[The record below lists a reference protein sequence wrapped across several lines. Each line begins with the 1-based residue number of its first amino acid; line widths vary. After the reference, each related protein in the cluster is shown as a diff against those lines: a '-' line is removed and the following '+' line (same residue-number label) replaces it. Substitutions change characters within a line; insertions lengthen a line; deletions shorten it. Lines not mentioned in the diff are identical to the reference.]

1 MSPHR
6 YSNLAIVLLLVFVPA
21 LVACE
26 RRQANYCPTATD
38 HNCLELDAALH
49 GACTGDQDCGG
60 ATAVCDVTGAH
71 VCVAC
76 TSAKPAACTGTNP
89 VCSADHTCQGCTANA
104 QCGSDVCL
112 PDGSC
117 GEAASVAYVD
127 PGGTD
132 NDSCTKLAPCTK
144 LVKALATNRPYVKL
158 HGTTNEQV
166 SLVNKDVIFLADPG
180 AKLTD
185 TSNGTLLKI
194 DGTSRVAIYDL
205 EISGASGASGTT
217 SPGISLPAGNSATL
231 ALTRVRVSGNQGG
244 GILISGGSLT
254 VSQSTISGNQGS
266 GISTSGG
273 SLTISQS
280 TISGNQGSGISTSGG
295 SLTVSQGTI
304 GGNQGSGI
312 STSGGSLTLTRS
324 TIAENHGGG
333 VTMSGPG
340 TLFTITDNFI
350 YRNDNASSA
359 SAGGLSVLSAGASK
373 LERNTI
379 VDNQARVATTSAGG
393 VLCDQVGF
401 VAAHNLI
408 FRNTG
413 GPTGN
418 VQTLGVCSYGDSL
431 SLAGTSNVDNS
442 LGFAHP
448 NAAPFDYHL
457 TAASPASVVDA
468 AGACTGV
475 DFDGEARPSG
485 TACDLGAD
493 EYRP

>member
-6 YSNLAIVLLLVFVPA
+6 YSNLAVAVVLA

-26 RRQANYCPTATD
+26 RGQPNYCPTAAD
-38 HNCLELDAALH
+38 HNCLELDASLH
-49 GACTGDQDCGG
+49 TSCTGDQDCGG
-60 ATAVCDVTGAH
+60 ATAVCDVNGSK
-71 VCVAC
+71 VCVTC
-76 TSAKPAACTGTNP
+76 TSAEPAACTGTTP
-89 VCSADHTCQGCTANA
+89 VCSAGHACRGCTANA

-117 GEAASVAYVD
+117 GEATSVAYVD

-132 NDSCTKLAPCTK
+132 NDSCSKLAPCTK
-144 LVKALATNRPYVKL
+144 VVKALATNRPYVKF

-166 SLVNKDVIFLADPG
+166 ALDNKDVIVLADPG

-185 TSNGTLLKI
+185 TSNGILLKI

-205 EISGASGASGTT
+205 EISGASGITN
-217 SPGISLPAGNSATL
+217 PGISLSPGNSATL
-231 ALTRVRVSGNQGG
+231 SLTRVQVSGNQGG
-244 GILISGGSLT
+244 GILISGGSLI
-254 VSQSTISGNQGS
+254 VLQSTISGNQG
-266 GISTSGG
+266 G
-273 SLTISQS
+273 
-280 TISGNQGSGISTSGG
+280 
-295 SLTVSQGTI
+295 
-304 GGNQGSGI
+304 GI

-324 TIAENHGGG
+324 TISENQGGG
-333 VTMSGPG
+333 VTMSGAG
-340 TLFTITDNFI
+340 TVFTITDNFI
-350 YRNDNASSA
+350 YRNGNASSA

-379 VDNQARVATTSAGG
+379 VDNQARVTTTSAGG

-418 VQTLGVCSYGDSL
+418 VQTLGGCSYGDSL
-431 SLAGTSNVDNS
+431 SLAGASNVDNP

-448 NAAPFDYHL
+448 NATPFDYHL
-457 TAASPASVVDA
+457 TATSPPSVVDA

-475 DFDGEARPSG
+475 DFDGEARPTG

-493 EYRP
+493 EYHP